1 MNEQRVARV
10 RAEMQAHGLTQMIIS
25 DSKSIWYLTG
35 ASVEPYERLM
45 ALYLPVQG
53 EPVIFL
59 NKLFFV
65 PQAPCR
71 EVWHTDSDKPV
82 EQIAE
87 VVDKTKT
94 LGIDKEWPAKFL
106 IPLMEL
112 CPGMPVVLASDC
124 VDACRAVKDAE
135 EQMLMKEASR
145 INDETILKARDYVKP
160 GMTEKQ
166 VAEYIDNEYK
176 KAGCESAAF
185 TTIVSFG
192 ANAADPHHEPD
203 DTVLEKGECVL
214 IDMGCCKNR
223 YCSDMTRTFFCGEP
237 KPEYAAIH
245 DLVRQANEAAEA
257 MIHPGVRLC
266 DIDAA
271 ARDLIT
277 KAGYGE
283 YFNHRLGHFIGQTDH
298 EKGDVSAANTDTVKP
313 GMIFSIEPGI
323 YIEGS
328 HGVRLENELLVCEGE
343 KNEYGEFLYFEPIT
357 YVPFDLDAINPDIMN
372 AEDKERLN
380 TYHATVYEKVS
391 PYLNDEEKE
400 WLKKYTRA
408 I

>member
-176 KAGCESAAF
+176 KAGCESVAF

-223 YCSDMTRTFFCGEP
+223 YCSDMTRTVAVGHVTDEMRTVYETVL
-237 KPEYAAIH
+237 KAQRAGIAAAKGGMTGH
-245 DLVRQANEAAEA
+245 DV
-257 MIHPGVRLC
+257 
-266 DIDAA
+266 DAA
-271 ARDLIT
+271 ARNVIEA
-277 KAGYGE
+277 AGYGP
-283 YFNHRLGHFIGQTDH
+283 YFGHSFGHSVGVEIH
-298 EKGDVSAANTDTVKP
+298 ENPNATPSNDQPLPVGTVVSA
-313 GMIFSIEPGI
+313 EPGI
-323 YIEGS
+323 YLPGKL
-328 HGVRLENELLVCEGE
+328 GVRIEDVIILTEDGCRD
-343 KNEYGEFLYFEPIT
+343 IT
-357 YVPFDLDAINPDIMN
+357 LAPKGLII
-372 AEDKERLN
+372 L
-380 TYHATVYEKVS
+380 
-391 PYLNDEEKE
+391 
-400 WLKKYTRA
+400 
-408 I
+408 

>member
-176 KAGCESAAF
+176 KAG
-185 TTIVSFG
+185 G
-192 ANAADPHHEPD
+192 
-203 DTVLEKGECVL
+203 
-214 IDMGCCKNR
+214 
-223 YCSDMTRTFFCGEP
+223 
-237 KPEYAAIH
+237 
-245 DLVRQANEAAEA
+245 
-257 MIHPGVRLC
+257 
-266 DIDAA
+266 
-271 ARDLIT
+271 
-277 KAGYGE
+277 
-283 YFNHRLGHFIGQTDH
+283 
-298 EKGDVSAANTDTVKP
+298 
-313 GMIFSIEPGI
+313 
-323 YIEGS
+323 
-328 HGVRLENELLVCEGE
+328 
-343 KNEYGEFLYFEPIT
+343 
-357 YVPFDLDAINPDIMN
+357 
-372 AEDKERLN
+372 
-380 TYHATVYEKVS
+380 
-391 PYLNDEEKE
+391 
-400 WLKKYTRA
+400 
-408 I
+408 